1 VEQLEGRT
9 LPTTVT
15 PFAPRFSTDTNGDIA
30 IVANTLMTVS
40 PTNSNA
46 ANIQA
51 GVNNPSGVDN
61 NGLDM
66 VYVNDGSNPTTT
78 FDSSSAQLNLPQGAT
93 VLFAG
98 LYWGGDLDTSALS
111 QLNCRVN

>member
-1 VEQLEGRT
+1 MRPDVFQERPSSRVRWPDRGGTTFPQPGRPAVGATLAVEQLEGRT
-9 LPTTVT
+9 LLTDVT
-15 PFAPRFSTDTNGDIA
+15 PFTSRFSTDTNGDIA

-61 NGLDM
+61 N
-66 VYVNDGSNPTTT
+66 
-78 FDSSSAQLNLPQGAT
+78 NLS
-93 VLFAG
+93 
-98 LYWGGDLDTSALS
+98 TSRMSKFCELRR
-111 QLNCRVN
+111 N